1 MMRFH
6 RLKLTR
12 DNLTTAFG
20 LVLVF
25 VTLFLIMDL
34 ESGFN
39 LSNDYLPLPE
49 YDANTIKGM
58 HHQSSQNQKS
68 KLTSGPSKNRFG

>member
-1 MMRFH
+1 MIRLN

-20 LVLVF
+20 VALVLL
-25 VTLFLIMDL
+25 TLFLIMDFK
-34 ESGFN
+34 SDFY

-49 YDANTIKGM
+49 YGANTIKGM
-58 HHQSSQNQKS
+58 YENEKT
-68 KLTSGPSKNRFG
+68 KLTSVPATNNRFE